1 MIKEFSISMPHRHTV
16 IYKDSDVSI
25 QYEVELAQNGIIFYS
40 KSPKLIWGSIDNID
54 SKSEIVISQL
64 KRDFDNVIIDNN

>member
-1 MIKEFSISMPHRHTV
+1 MKEYKITMPHRHTV
-16 IYKDSDVSI
+16 IYEDPNVSI

-40 KSPKLIWGSIDNID
+40 KSPKLVSGEIEDIY

-64 KRDFDNVIIDNN
+64 RSDFESVTIDNS

>member
-1 MIKEFSISMPHRHTV
+1 MKEYKITMPHRHTV
-16 IYKDSDVSI
+16 IYEDPNVSI

-40 KSPKLIWGSIDNID
+40 KSPKLVSGKIEDIY

-64 KRDFDNVIIDNN
+64 RSDFENVTIDNS